1 MSEHFI
7 INGLAGKKTLE
18 GEIAIVGAKNAAL
31 KAIAAS
37 VLFNTPLRLTNVPH
51 IEDVSRILDML
62 TQMGGSAILAEHQVK
77 IDASCLTTTMLTPE
91 IAMRIRASVVLTGP
105 ILARYGRVQFPHPG
119 GDVIG
124 ERPIDLFIEGYL
136 KMGAKVTRK
145 GIMYDIKA
153 PKGGLRGAEIFFRNI
168 SVTGTESFIMAAI
181 LAKGTTVIR
190 NAAME
195 PEIIWLAD
203 ILNKSGAHISG
214 AGTPIITVRGSKLL
228 SQTKGA
234 FRVIPDRIEAGSFII
249 LGALAAKKLTVRGI
263 IPEHLESLIELLEY
277 TGTKLVRGKDYITI
291 SQSKTKTPKLLRP
304 VSMRTH
310 EYPGFPTD
318 LQSPMMIYLTQI
330 AGESFVFET
339 IFEGRLNYTESLN
352 RMGANITMMDPH
364 RVLVKGASQLKGS
377 VLESPDIRAG
387 LAFVIAGAIASGTS
401 EIHNVYHIDRG
412 YEDIEKRLCGIG
424 LDIVRIGE

>member
-1 MSEHFI
+1 MSDGPQVRSYGAAMTVTGSCHLLDTGSTNVLVDCGAFQGSAALGALNHEPF
-7 INGLAGKKTLE
+7 GFDLA
-18 GEIAIVGAKNAAL
+18 AIDAVLLTHAHMDHAARLPLLVKRGYSGPIYALPATKMLAEYLLLDGAKLQAEDAER
-31 KAIAAS
+31 IATYKS
-37 VLFNTPLRLTNVPH
+37 H
-51 IEDVSRILDML
+51 IREVFAR
-62 TQMGGSAILAEHQVK
+62 G
-77 IDASCLTTTMLTPE
+77 ASCYFVLP
-91 IAMRIRASVVLTGP
+91 SVQDIEHTY
-105 ILARYGRVQFPHPG
+105 ARV
-119 GDVIG
+119 
-124 ERPIDLFIEGYL
+124 E
-136 KMGAKVTRK
+136 K
-145 GIMYDIKA
+145 GIQNYT
-153 PKGGLRGAEIFFRNI
+153 F
-168 SVTGTESFIMAAI
+168 
-181 LAKGTTVIR
+181 IR

-412 YEDIEKRLCGIG
+412 YEDIEKRLRGIG
-424 LDIVRIGE
+424 LDIIRAGE